1 MPAFQKIPR
10 ELISKV
16 PMYDYKTPL
25 EEALAK
31 LQDSRIAIVT
41 KQGAYFGTVE
51 YGNISGIGMFQV
63 SKSYP
68 LGKLARKVP
77 YVTAD
82 TDIDETIKAMYEN
95 SAKALPFHNGKSV
108 SGVIRRSDMLRAIL
122 SLKMVSKLSV
132 RELMANPLISI
143 PPEMQVSAAR
153 KIMEENKLNRLIVM
167 DNGRLYGIL
176 TKNNISSHLLYA
188 NSRNPEY
195 GNGKGVQRNSVGTIC
210 EKNVYTIGY
219 QLPANEAIKKMINN
233 KISSLVV
240 TKGSDPVGILT
251 ITDVFRYLS
260 ESTDSS
266 SPDIEISGLDRYTRD
281 YYEFIEGEI
290 GSLAAKADRFASV
303 AVERVTINIK
313 REKAKT
319 YLFRASLEL
328 SGKGRISTSAEG
340 YSIEQGIRE
349 ISNKLYEII
358 KSTKERKKNASGKIR
373 YGLDEE

>member
-16 PMYDYKTPL
+16 PMYDYKTPI

-31 LQDSRIAIVT
+31 LQDSRIVIVT
-41 KQGAYFGTVE
+41 KQDTYFGTVE
-51 YGNISGIGMFQV
+51 YGDISSIGMLQV

-77 YVTAD
+77 YITAEMD
-82 TDIDETIKAMYEN
+82 VSETIKAMYEN
-95 SAKALPFHNGKSV
+95 SAKALPFHNGKAI
-108 SGVIRRSDMLRAIL
+108 SGVIRRSDILRAIL

-132 RELMANPLISI
+132 RDLMANPLVSI
-143 PPEMQVSAAR
+143 PPDMLASAAR

-167 DNGRLYGIL
+167 ENGRLYGIL
-176 TKNNISSHLLYA
+176 TKNNIASRLLYS

-195 GNGKGVQRNSVGTIC
+195 GNGKSQQRNTVGNIC

-219 QLPANEAIKKMINN
+219 QLPASEALKKMINN

-260 ESTDSS
+260 GDTESKG
-266 SPDIEISGLDRYTRD
+266 PDIEISGLDKYTRD
-281 YYEFIEGEI
+281 YYEFIEGEMD
-290 GSLAAKADRFASV
+290 SLAAKADKFANV
-303 AVERVTINIK
+303 AVERITLNIK
-313 REKAKT
+313 REKTKT

-358 KSTKERKKNASGKIR
+358 KSAAERRKNVSGKIR